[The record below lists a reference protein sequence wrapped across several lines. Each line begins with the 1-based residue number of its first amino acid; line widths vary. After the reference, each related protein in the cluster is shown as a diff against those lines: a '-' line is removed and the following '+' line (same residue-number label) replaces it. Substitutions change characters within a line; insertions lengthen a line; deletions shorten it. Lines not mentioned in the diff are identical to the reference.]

1 MVKNYVLDTNVLV
14 HDPESIYSFEDN
26 NVVIPLPVLEELDSL
41 KRRSDSVGRSARQVV
56 RELDKLRESGDLS
69 KGVRL
74 ENGGTLTV
82 MSLTNLREDF
92 VEYFRSK
99 YIDNWILAYVVRL
112 SRTSSIPTILVS
124 KDISLRVK
132 ASALGIQAQDYL
144 TDRSNLSLLP
154 DGYKFVE
161 VPISDGES
169 LSGLLENEYVKSPSG
184 YFKVKQGKA
193 ARLSL
198 DLSSTIWGI
207 QPLNEE
213 QLYAMDAMMD
223 DEVSLVTLVGIAG
236 TGKTLIALACA
247 LEKMINQKKY
257 RRIIVA
263 RPLVPMGK
271 DVGFLPGSLEEKLE
285 PWMQPIMDNLEFLFD
300 RVGMSLKE
308 FLKKNVM
315 EIEALSFIRGRTIP
329 NQFVIID
336 EAQNLTPHEVKTIL
350 TRIGNNT
357 KVVMCGDPYQIDTP
371 YLDKDSNGLVYAASR
386 LIGNPLVAH
395 ITLKMGVRSAL
406 ASLAAERL

>member
-56 RELDKLRESGDLS
+56 RELDKFRESGDLS

-169 LSGLLENEYVKSPSG
+169 LSGLLENE

-357 KVVMCGDPYQIDTP
+357 KVVLCGDPYQIDTP

>member
-1 MVKNYVLDTNVLV
+1 MVKNYVLDTNVLI
-14 HDPESIYSFEDN
+14 HDPESIYNFEDN
-26 NVVIPLPVLEELDSL
+26 NVIIPLPVLEELDSL
-41 KRRSDSVGRSARQVV
+41 KRRNDSIGRSARHVV
-56 RELDKLRESGDLS
+56 RELDALRQMGDLS
-69 KGVRL
+69 KGVKL
-74 ENGGTLTV
+74 KNGGTLTV

-92 VEYFRSK
+92 VEYFKSK
-99 YIDNWILAYVVRL
+99 YIDNWILAYVVRIK
-112 SRTSSIPTILVS
+112 RTSSIPTILVT

-132 ASALGIQAQDYL
+132 ASALNIQAQDYL
-144 TDRSNLSLLP
+144 TDRSNLALLP
-154 DGYKFVE
+154 DGYKMVKE
-161 VPISDGES
+161 NISEGQPVS
-169 LSGLLENEYVKSPSG
+169 NFRENEYLKSPTG
-184 YFKVKQGKA
+184 YFKVKEGKA
-193 ARLSL
+193 TRLSL
-198 DLSSTIWGI
+198 DLSSTVWGI

-223 DEVSLVTLVGIAG
+223 DSIALVTMVGSAG

-247 LEKMINQKKY
+247 LEKTVNQKKY

-263 RPLVPMGK
+263 RPLIPMGK
-271 DVGFLPGSLEEKLE
+271 DVGYLPGSLEEKLE

-308 FLKKNVM
+308 FLKKGIM

-350 TRIGNNT
+350 TRVGNNT
-357 KVVMCGDPYQIDTP
+357 KIVLTGDPYQIDTP

-395 ITLKMGVRSAL
+395 VTLKRGVRSPL
-406 ASLAAERL
+406 ASLAAEKL

>member
-1 MVKNYVLDTNVLV
+1 MKNYVLDTNVLV

-56 RELDKLRESGDLS
+56 RELDRLRQEGDLS

-74 ENGGTLTV
+74 KNGGTLIV

-99 YIDNWILAYVVRL
+99 YLDNWILAYVVRL
-112 SRTSSIPTILVS
+112 NRTSSIPTILVT

-144 TDRSNLSLLP
+144 TDRSNLALLP
-154 DGYKFVE
+154 DGYRVVE
-161 VPISDGES
+161 ES
-169 LSGLLENEYVKSPSG
+169 ITEGQSMEGFRENEYVKSPSG
-184 YFKVKQGKA
+184 YFKVKGGKA
-193 ARLSL
+193 TSL
-198 DLSSTIWGI
+198 PLNFSSTVWGI

-223 DEVSLVTLVGIAG
+223 DDISLVTMVGIAG

-247 LEKMINQKKY
+247 LEKTINQKAY

-271 DVGFLPGSLEEKLE
+271 DVGYLPGSLEEKLT

-308 FLKKNVM
+308 FMKKDILEV
-315 EIEALSFIRGRTIP
+315 EALSFIRGRTIP

-350 TRIGNNT
+350 TRVGNKT
-357 KVVMCGDPYQIDTP
+357 KVVLLGDPYQIDTP
-371 YLDKDSNGLVYAASR
+371 YLDKDSNGLTYAASR

-395 ITLKMGVRSAL
+395 ITLKKGVRSPL
-406 ASLAAERL
+406 ANLAAEKL